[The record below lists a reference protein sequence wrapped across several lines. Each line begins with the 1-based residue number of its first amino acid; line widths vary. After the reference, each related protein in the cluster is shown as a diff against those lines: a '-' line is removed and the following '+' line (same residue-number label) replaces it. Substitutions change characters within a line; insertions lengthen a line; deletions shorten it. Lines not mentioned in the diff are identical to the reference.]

1 MVNFSIDQVRECMD
15 RKKNI
20 RNMSVIAHVD
30 HGKSTLTDSL
40 VSKAGIIAA
49 SKAGETRATDT
60 RKDEQER
67 CITIKSTAISMYFEM
82 LEKDIAF
89 IKQEKEEKP
98 GFLINLIDS
107 PGHVDFSSEV
117 TAALRVTDGALVVV
131 DCVSGVCVQTETVLR
146 QAIAERIKPVL
157 FMNKMDRALLELQ
170 LEAEELYLTFQRI
183 VENVNVIV
191 ATYADDDGPMGD
203 VKVNVN
209 NGSVGFG
216 SGLHGWAFTLKQFA
230 EMYASK
236 FGVDV
241 DKMMKK
247 LWGENF
253 FNAKAKKWQKS
264 KEPDNKRSFVM
275 YVLDPIYMVFDAI
288 MNFKKEETAK
298 LLGKLTNAEGKPV
311 KEILKADE
319 LELEGKPLMKVV
331 MRNWL
336 PAGEAMFQMICIHLP
351 SPVTAQKY
359 RAELL
364 YEGPNDD
371 DACKGIKN
379 CDTEAP
385 LMMYVSKMVP
395 TSDKGR
401 FFAFGRVFSG
411 KIGTGMKAR
420 IMGPNYVPG
429 GKADLYE
436 KSIQR
441 TILMMGGKVEAID
454 DVPAGNICGLVGV
467 DQFLVKTGTITT
479 MKEAHN
485 MKVMKF
491 SVSPV
496 VRVAVEP
503 KNPADLPKLVEGL
516 KRLSKSDPMVQC
528 MIEESGEHI
537 IAGAGE
543 LHLEIC
549 LKDLEEDHAGIP
561 LKKSDPVVS
570 YRETVS
576 EESSMM
582 CLSKS
587 PNKHNRLF
595 MKAAP
600 LPDGLPEAIDD
611 GEINPRDD
619 AKIRGRVLAD
629 KYEFDVGEARKIWC
643 FGPDTNGP
651 NLMIDCT
658 KGVQYLAEI
667 KDSVVAGFQWASKE
681 GVLCDENMRG
691 TRFNLYDVA
700 LHADAIHRG
709 GGQIIPTARRVL
721 YASMLTAE
729 PRLMEPVYQVE
740 IQCPESAVGGIYGVL
755 NRRRGHVFEEAQT
768 PGTPMFVVKAYLPVN
783 ESFGFTADLR
793 SNTGGQ
799 AFPQCVFDHWQIM
812 PGDPLEEGGK
822 VFDIVQKVKQRKG
835 LKPGNPD
842 FNSFYDKL

>member
-1 MVNFSIDQVRECMD
+1 MVNFSIDEVRGCMD

-40 VSKAGIIAA
+40 VAKAGIIAA

-82 LEKDIAF
+82 SEKDVQF
-89 IKQEKEEKP
+89 VKQERESQN

-146 QAIAERIKPVL
+146 QAIAERIRPVL

-170 LEAEELYLTFQRI
+170 LDQEELYQTFQRI

-191 ATYADDDGPMGD
+191 ATYADDDGPMGIVRVD
-203 VKVNVN
+203 VN

-236 FGVDV
+236 FGVDI

-253 FNAKAKKWQKS
+253 FNPKTKKWAKT
-264 KEPDNKRSFVM
+264 KDDDNKRSFVM

-288 MNFKKEETAK
+288 MNFKKDATAK
-298 LLGKLTNAEGKPV
+298 LLTKLTTADGKAV
-311 KEILKADE
+311 KDILKADE
-319 LELEGKPLMKVV
+319 LELEGKPLMKTV

-364 YEGPNDD
+364 YEGPPD
-371 DACKGIKN
+371 DAACLGIKD
-379 CDTEAP
+379 CDSEGP
-385 LMMYVSKMVP
+385 LMMYISKMVP

-401 FFAFGRVFSG
+401 FYAFGRVFSG
-411 KIGTGMKAR
+411 KCATGQKVR
-420 IMGPNYVPG
+420 IMGPNYVVG
-429 GKADLYE
+429 QKADLYE

-441 TILMMGGKVEAID
+441 TILMMGGKVEAIE

-479 MKEAHN
+479 FKEAHN

-503 KNPADLPKLVEGL
+503 KNPSDLPKLVEGL
-516 KRLSKSDPMVQC
+516 KRLAKSDPMVQC
-528 MIEESGEHI
+528 VIEESGEHI

-549 LKDLEEDHAGIP
+549 LKDLEEDHANIP

-570 YRETVS
+570 YRETVQ
-576 EESSMM
+576 EESRQM

-595 MKAAP
+595 MRCLP
-600 LPDGLPEAIDD
+600 MPDGLAEDIDN
-611 GEINPRDD
+611 GEVNPRDD
-619 AKIRGRVLAD
+619 FKVRGRYLAD
-629 KYEFDVGEARKIWC
+629 KYDYDVTEARKIWC

-651 NLMIDCT
+651 NILVDCT
-658 KGVQYLAEI
+658 KGVQYLNEI
-667 KDSVVAGFQWASKE
+667 KDSCVAGFQWATKE
-681 GVLCDENMRG
+681 GVLCDENVRG
-691 TRFNLYDVA
+691 VRFNIYDVT

-729 PRLMEPVYQVE
+729 PRIMEPVYQVE
-740 IQCPESAVGGIYGVL
+740 IQCPENAVGGIYGVL

-822 VFDIVQKVKQRKG
+822 VNVIVEASKARKG
-835 LKPGNPD
+835 LKPGNPSLE
-842 FNSFYDKL
+842 NYLDKM